1 MLYALLF
8 VQHGVSETQPNIR
21 SPISVPLLDEQDEPA
36 PSALQVLILALL
48 LLRPDF
54 LRSPWDQGI
63 MLI

>member
-1 MLYALLF
+1 MVFLRL
-8 VQHGVSETQPNIR
+8 TPNIR
-21 SPISVPLLDEQDEPA
+21 SPISVPPLDEQDGPV